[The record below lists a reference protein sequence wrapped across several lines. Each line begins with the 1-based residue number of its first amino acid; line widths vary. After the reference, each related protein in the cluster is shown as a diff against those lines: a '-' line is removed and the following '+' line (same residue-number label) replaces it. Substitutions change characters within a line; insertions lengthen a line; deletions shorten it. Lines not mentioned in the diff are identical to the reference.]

1 MFWHDVLK
9 HAIAFALRHARKIVR
24 GLKDGLSEEE
34 RYAVADHVVRQ
45 LKKRGKSWAVRR
57 RSKAQK
63 GADNVSK
70 AKWININV
78 RNALS

>member
-1 MFWHDVLK
+1 MRV
-9 HAIAFALRHARKIVR
+9 RKIVG
-24 GLKDGLSEEE
+24 GLKEGLTEEE
-34 RYAVADHVVRQ
+34 RHAVADHVVRQ
-45 LKKRGKSWAVRR
+45 PKERGDPWPVR
-57 RSKAQK
+57 RSKARK